1 MEIKKNEP
9 LKNHTSFKIGGPAD
23 EFSEVNNEK
32 DIVELI
38 KYAKEKGIPYTIMGN
53 GSNLLVSDKGI
64 RGLVIKLAKG
74 FESNIKI
81 HNNEKEA
88 DAKRLLSIMGL
99 GAVYGTELIFKIEG
113 SDEEMAQNELLALL
127 NIIEGQD

>member
-1 MEIKKNEP
+1 MKEFTYIVKSKNGIHARP
-9 LKNHTSFKIGGPAD
+9 AGKIA
-23 EFSEVNNEK
+23 S
-32 DIVELI
+32 
-38 KYAKEKGIPYTIMGN
+38 
-53 GSNLLVSDKGI
+53 
-64 RGLVIKLAKG
+64 LAKG

-81 HNNEKEA
+81 YNNEKEA

-113 SDEEMAQNELLALL
+113 NDEEMAQNELLALL